1 MPRFP
6 AIVLSFALACASA
19 SAVAQTPLVVPKQAP
34 ATQQGS
40 EGDRFLVE
48 VLATLQR
55 RASVSARLRH
65 QARLYD
71 DTVMGSGKYWQLGVG
86 NQRRTRWEMQ
96 SQVSDTTASYVQVF
110 DGEHLWTDRTL
121 PSGRRVLRLDVG
133 RLQALRRTSRLTA
146 KRQALPWT
154 SMLAHAEGQGGLA
167 EMVAD
172 LLRRYTFAPRRK
184 TQLNGL
190 AAYAMVGHWRPNQ
203 LHSQWPQLA
212 EGADVS
218 QWPGQLP
225 HHVLVLVGQSNLFPY
240 VIEQRR
246 FTDAPLAQSAAGV
259 LPTKDPLV
267 RYEVFEVQF
276 AAALKES
283 LFEYRPGDVQWSDE
297 TALVFELM
305 EARRQ

>member
-1 MPRFP
+1 MPRLP
-6 AIVLSFALACASA
+6 AIVLSLTVVCALPV
-19 SAVAQTPLVVPKQAP
+19 AVAQTPLVVPKQVP
-34 ATQQGS
+34 ASQQGS
-40 EGDRFLVE
+40 EGDRFLAE

-96 SQVSDTTASYVQVF
+96 SQVADTTASYVQVF

-133 RLQALRRTSRLTA
+133 RLQSLRRSSRLAA

-154 SMLAHAEGQGGLA
+154 SLVAMTEGQGGLA

-190 AAYAMVGHWRPNQ
+190 AAYAMVGHWRPDQ
-203 LHSQWPQLA
+203 LQSQWPKIS
-212 EGADVS
+212 EDADAS
-218 QWPGQLP
+218 TWPQQIP
-225 HHVLVLVGQSNLFPY
+225 HHVLVLVGQNNLFPY
-240 VIEQRR
+240 VIEHRR
-246 FTDAPLAQSAAGV
+246 SVDSALAQSAAGV
-259 LPTKDPLV
+259 LPTKDPLL
-267 RYEVFEVQF
+267 RYEIFEVQF
-276 AAALKES
+276 AAALKDS

-305 EARRQ
+305 EAKRQ